1 MRWPRTLSGM
11 DTHPET
17 TRTLGQGLAGYVRA
31 VAAEV
36 GVPTEGTGYEVSDT
50 ATAYLGLSDRWAG
63 RDLMLVWS
71 ERHGWSIAVETE
83 PAEPPVVVAHLGG
96 GDPVPEPAVV
106 GQFVAEVEAG
116 GPTGRRPRPDFAAAG
131 NRDLL
136 ARRLSRY
143 AVDLA

>member
-1 MRWPRTLSGM
+1 MPWPRTVSGM

-17 TRTLGQGLAGYVRA
+17 TTLGQGLAGYVRA
-31 VAAEV
+31 VAEEV

-50 ATAYLGLSDRWAG
+50 VTAYLGLSGRWAG

-83 PAEPPVVVAHLGG
+83 PTEPPVVVAHLGG
-96 GDPVPEPAVV
+96 GDPVPVPAVV
-106 GQFVAEVEAG
+106 GRFVADVEAG
-116 GPTGRRPRPDFAAAG
+116 SPKGVARPDFPSAG
-131 NRDLL
+131 NRDKL

>member
-1 MRWPRTLSGM
+1 M

-106 GQFVAEVEAG
+106 GQFVADVEAG
-116 GPTGRRPRPDFAAAG
+116 APTGPRPRPDFAAAG
-131 NRDLL
+131 NRDVL

>member
-1 MRWPRTLSGM
+1 M

-31 VAAEV
+31 VAAAV

-71 ERHGWSIAVETE
+71 ERHGWSIAVETQPTE
-83 PAEPPVVVAHLGG
+83 PSVVVAHLGG

-106 GQFVAEVEAG
+106 GRFVADVEAG
-116 GPTGRRPRPDFAAAG
+116 SPTRQRPRPDFAADG
-131 NRDLL
+131 NRDVL
-136 ARRLSRY
+136 AKRLSRY